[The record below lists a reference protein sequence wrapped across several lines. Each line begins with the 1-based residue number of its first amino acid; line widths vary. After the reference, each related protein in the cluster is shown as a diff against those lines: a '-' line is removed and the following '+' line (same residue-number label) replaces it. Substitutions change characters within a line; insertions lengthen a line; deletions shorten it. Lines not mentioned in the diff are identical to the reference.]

1 MKATPEIVQMMLQI
15 VEWVPQLKGCEPGDV
30 RAYCELVHRYT
41 PTMASEPALAGP
53 VIWNCLKMGG
63 FTITAWNELLDT
75 ERTMVMAKRHATR
88 HEPVIAVQGQ
98 VRSIDIDAIEWIVND
113 SGELGV
119 KIGTTFAFLYKGHS
133 LDYGK
138 GEDEGGVPL
147 HDDGTPRLWRHVG
160 KREFG
165 ECCHPRT
172 MPEDGQKGR
181 YTVGEGWRPLGQDAP
196 RVMYDVDFVGRK

>member
-41 PTMASEPALAGP
+41 PTIASEPALAGP

-88 HEPVIAVQGQ
+88 YEPVIAVQGQ
-98 VRSIDIDAIEWIVND
+98 VRSIDIDAIEWIVNNR
-113 SGELGV
+113 GELGV
-119 KIGTTFAFLYKGHS
+119 KIGKTFAFLYKGQS
-133 LDYGK
+133 IEYTEAGP
-138 GEDEGGVPL
+138 EM
-147 HDDGTPRLWRHVG
+147 RWRHVQ

-172 MPEDGQKGR
+172 MSEHGQKEL
-181 YTVGEGWRPLGQDAP
+181 YTVGDGWRPLTEDSPQP
-196 RVMYDVDFVGRK
+196 VIEVDFVGKS